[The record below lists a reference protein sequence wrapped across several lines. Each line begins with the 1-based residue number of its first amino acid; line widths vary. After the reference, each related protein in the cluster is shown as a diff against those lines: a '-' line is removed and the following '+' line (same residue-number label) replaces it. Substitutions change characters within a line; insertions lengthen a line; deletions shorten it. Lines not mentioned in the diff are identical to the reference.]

1 MKSYKQFREEESVL
15 DKKRQEMMKSRDNAN
30 RDFEKSQRQDEIK
43 RTIRNNKIETDIRLD
58 DMENTRKRE
67 MDKLRKDLGLN

>member
-43 RTIRNNKIETDIRLD
+43 RTIQKNKIETEIRMD
-58 DMENTRKRE
+58 DMENTRKRD
-67 MDKLRKDLGLN
+67 MQKLRKDLGI

>member
-67 MDKLRKDLGLN
+67 MQKLRKDLGI

>member
-43 RTIRNNKIETDIRLD
+43 RTIQKNKIETEIRMD

>member
-15 DKKRQEMMKSRDNAN
+15 DKKRQEMMKSRDNSN

-43 RTIRNNKIETDIRLD
+43 RTIQKNKIETEIRMD